1 MKLETKIK
9 LIHRIWLAVPIIV
22 VVTIGVMLL
31 DCWINSPPA
40 AVETNTPTRTVASS
54 PEPKVAVP
62 EPETPA
68 TALVTKYKSV
78 ESTWGHPQTGN
89 HLARFNFVVVPNV
102 GL

>member
-40 AVETNTPTRTVASS
+40 AVETNTQFAN
-54 PEPKVAVP
+54 EFWAVDHAIDNDTGAVIL
-62 EPETPA
+62 ETFKRK
-68 TALVTKYKSV
+68 LLGQL
-78 ESTWGHPQTGN
+78 E
-89 HLARFNFVVVPNV
+89 LIEIRVVSD
-102 GL
+102 